1 MTSRLLTAELLPLS
15 DPTSL
20 TRYIFIQA
28 SPSCTDLS
36 SMNTN
41 KKKDAETK
49 SVKEIAWVL
58 KLLMDCMN
66 SRVDGFLLE
75 NVEHDGLTRLLDK
88 MQQDAI
94 DRQDAI
100 EPFGRH
106 VCHFEDRGN
115 PSVRKRQMCVRERAA
130 KKLLPMSL

>member
-36 SMNTN
+36 SMNTH

-49 SVKEIAWVL
+49 SVREIAWVL

-88 MQQDAI
+88 MQQDP
-94 DRQDAI
+94 AI

-130 KKLLPMSL
+130 EKLLPMSL